1 MCSMV
6 TYSFTITM
14 VKLSILM
21 LYRRIFTTS
30 DFRQK
35 ILVVGS
41 VCIVWCLLSIFI
53 YVFGCRPFSAAF
65 DIELLFTYHCINLQ
79 TFIWAIT
86 ACNVGLDVVVLSLPI
101 HQVWKLQLSVRKK
114 ISVSAVFLLGG
125 L

>member
-1 MCSMV
+1 MV
-6 TYSFTITM
+6 TYSFTMTM

-30 DFRQK
+30 AFRRK
-35 ILVVGS
+35 VLVVGS
-41 VCIVWCLLSIFI
+41 ICVVWCLLAIFI

-79 TFIWAIT
+79 IFIWAIT

-101 HQVWKLQLSVRKK
+101 HQVWKLQLSVQKK
-114 ISVSAVFLLGG
+114 ISVSAVFLLGS

>member
-1 MCSMV
+1 
-6 TYSFTITM
+6 M

-30 DFRQK
+30 AFRRK
-35 ILVVGS
+35 VLLVGS
-41 VCIVWCLLSIFI
+41 VCVVWCLLAIFV

-65 DIELLFTYHCINLQ
+65 DMELLFTYHCINLQ
-79 TFIWAIT
+79 TFIWTIT

-101 HQVWKLQLSVRKK
+101 HQVWKLQLSVQKK

>member
-1 MCSMV
+1 MV

-30 DFRQK
+30 AFRRK
-35 ILVVGS
+35 VSIVGC
-41 VCIVWCLLSIFI
+41 VCVVWCLLAVFI

-65 DIELLFTYHCINLQ
+65 DIELVFTYHCIDLQ

-86 ACNVGLDVVVLSLPI
+86 ACNVGLDIVVLSLPI
-101 HQVWKLQLSVRKK
+101 HQVWNLQLSVQKK